1 MTSVG
6 LFQSKIEL
14 TADRKELWANAQ
26 DLTYITVEVTDSDG
40 VIQPNAAN
48 PLHFTIE
55 GPGVMAGVDNADMK
69 DYDLYVSNTRKAWH
83 GRALIVIKSTR
94 NIGDIKLTV
103 TSPGLSDATIGIKT
117 ISTTK

>member
-1 MTSVG
+1 MGQCTGS
-6 LFQSKIEL
+6 
-14 TADRKELWANAQ
+14 
-26 DLTYITVEVTDSDG
+26 DLYYCRG
-40 VIQPNAAN
+40 NGQRWGYQPNAAN

-83 GRALIVIKSTR
+83 GRALVVIKSTR